1 MSKRFFRRFAM
12 AHTVT
17 RLLPEAFERLAA
29 IKTKY
34 PDMKHTALVGELL
47 KESVALTPF
56 DNVKGVAEGSKAIR
70 ITTDQLELLKAQ
82 SAVVGCSMIQVL
94 SAKVHQL
101 ADKLGV

>member
-1 MSKRFFRRFAM
+1 MR
-12 AHTVT
+12 HTVT
-17 RLLPEAFERLAA
+17 RLLPEAYSRLAA
-29 IKTKY
+29 IKDKY

-47 KESVALTPF
+47 KEPVTLTAF

-82 SAVVGCSMIQVL
+82 SAVAGCSMIQVL
-94 SAKVHQL
+94 SDKVCKL

>member
-1 MSKRFFRRFAM
+1 M

-29 IKTKY
+29 IKAKY
-34 PDMKHTALVGELL
+34 PDMKHTALVGEIL
-47 KESVALTPF
+47 KESVNLSPF

-70 ITTDQLELLKAQ
+70 ITTGQLELLKAQ
-82 SAVVGCSMIQVL
+82 SAVAGCSMIQVL
-94 SAKVHQL
+94 SAKVRQL

>member
-1 MSKRFFRRFAM
+1 M

-17 RLLPEAFERLAA
+17 RLLPEGFERRAA
-29 IKTKY
+29 IKTTN
-34 PDMKHTALVGELL
+34 PDMQHTALLGELL

-82 SAVVGCSMIQVL
+82 SAVAGCSMIQVL

>member
-1 MSKRFFRRFAM
+1 MR
-12 AHTVT
+12 HTVT
-17 RLLPEAFERLAA
+17 RLLPEAYSRLAA
-29 IKTKY
+29 IKAKY

-47 KESVALTPF
+47 REPVNLSPF

-82 SAVVGCSMIQVL
+82 SAVAGCSMIQVL

-101 ADKLGV
+101 ADKLEV

>member
-1 MSKRFFRRFAM
+1 MR
-12 AHTVT
+12 HTVT
-17 RLLPEAFERLAA
+17 RLLPGAFERLAA
-29 IKTKY
+29 IKAKY

-82 SAVVGCSMIQVL
+82 SAVAGCSMIQVL